1 MKINSYNYYKIV
13 VIGCDLVRQIFLKN
27 SVSLYSLRLHCCEM
41 LHVNLGCTQ
50 IDR

>member
-27 SVSLYSLRLHCCEM
+27 SVSLYSLREM